1 MIRRYEAALPVST
14 IILLTTPADRLTAGT
29 PDLLSALLAEGH
41 IEKHRIVLR
50 LQAKVLGDAL
60 DLQPDVIEPSVLT
73 IDAPFALRR
82 RGVEGKIVV
91 GDREPNP
98 DRTLLRA
105 LAQAHAWVADLRKGK
120 PLGDIAASTGH
131 SESYIR
137 TRAQLAYLA
146 PAIQGAILDGRQ
158 PADLTLER
166 IIRKPVPLDWDI
178 QAKLYG
184 FGRGA
189 RHP

>member
-1 MIRRYEAALPVST
+1 
-14 IILLTTPADRLTAGT
+14 
-29 PDLLSALLAEGH
+29 
-41 IEKHRIVLR
+41 
-50 LQAKVLGDAL
+50 
-60 DLQPDVIEPSVLT
+60 
-73 IDAPFALRR
+73 
-82 RGVEGKIVV
+82 VV

-105 LAQAHAWVADLRKGK
+105 LAKAHDWVADLRKGK

-146 PAIQGAILDGRQ
+146 PTIQGAIFEGRQ

-166 IIRKPVPLDWDI
+166 IIRKPVPLDWDM
-178 QAKLYG
+178 QARLYG

>member
-1 MIRRYEAALPVST
+1 M
-14 IILLTTPADRLTAGT
+14 
-29 PDLLSALLAEGH
+29 
-41 IEKHRIVLR
+41 
-50 LQAKVLGDAL
+50 
-60 DLQPDVIEPSVLT
+60 
-73 IDAPFALRR
+73 
-82 RGVEGKIVV
+82 V

-105 LAQAHAWVADLRKGK
+105 LSHAHAWVADLRKGR

-146 PAIQGAILDGRQ
+146 PTIQGAILEGRQ

-178 QAKLYG
+178 QERLYG